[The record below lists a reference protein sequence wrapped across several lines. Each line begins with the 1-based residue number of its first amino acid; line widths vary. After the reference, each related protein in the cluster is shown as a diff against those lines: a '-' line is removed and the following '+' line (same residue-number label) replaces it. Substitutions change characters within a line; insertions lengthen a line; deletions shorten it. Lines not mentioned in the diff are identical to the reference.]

1 MLNKKICL
9 ILVVFIWF
17 WLILFIN
24 IYNELNEKNEI
35 IIELKLNQIN
45 NDIKKSI
52 HSGNS
57 NRYLPGEYGKATNI
71 NVKSLNSEEKLKYD
85 TGWKNYEFNQYLS
98 DMISVHRNLP
108 DIRDEKCKLIKW
120 YAPLPQTSV
129 IIIFY
134 NEAFS
139 VLLRN
144 VHSILDRTNSE
155 YLKEIILVD
164 DLSDF
169 SRYFFH
175 YIFIYF
181 CLILKH
187 IYIYR

>member
-1 MLNKKICL
+1 MLNKKICF
-9 ILVVFIWF
+9 ILVVLFIWF

-24 IYNELNEKNEI
+24 IYSELNEKNEI

-45 NDIKKSI
+45 DIKKSI
-52 HSGNS
+52 HRGNS
-57 NRYLPGEYGKATNI
+57 NKYLPGEYGKATNI
-71 NVKSLNSEEKLKYD
+71 DVKSLNSEEKLKYE

-98 DMISVHRNLP
+98 DLISVHRNLP

-120 YAPLPQTSV
+120 YTQLPQTSV

-164 DLSDF
+164 DFSDLSKYF
-169 SRYFFH
+169 SLFH
-175 YIFIYF
+175 
-181 CLILKH
+181 
-187 IYIYR
+187 